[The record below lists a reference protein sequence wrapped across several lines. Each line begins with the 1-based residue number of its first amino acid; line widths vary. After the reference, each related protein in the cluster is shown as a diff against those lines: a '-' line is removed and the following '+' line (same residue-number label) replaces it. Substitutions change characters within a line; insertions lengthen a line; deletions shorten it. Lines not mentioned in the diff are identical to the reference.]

1 MNRLS
6 TPAALVAVAL
16 AMFTPEAA
24 SAATAQRGP
33 INILTNF
40 RADQPQQ
47 VQQASYSREAVSEAD
62 EAPIRSVVAR
72 VDISDQR
79 MYVSV
84 NGEERYVFTV
94 STAGRGY
101 VTPTG
106 SWKPYRMH
114 TMWHS
119 RKYHNAPM
127 AHSIFFYGGYAVH
140 ATDQLKR
147 LGTPASHGCV
157 RLHPADASTLFSM
170 VLKAGRANT
179 EIVITQ

>member
-1 MNRLS
+1 MNRTV
-6 TPAALVAVAL
+6 TPAALIVAAL
-16 AMFTPEAA
+16 AMLAPQAA
-24 SAATAQRGP
+24 SAATAHSGP
-33 INILTNF
+33 VNILTNF
-40 RADQPQQ
+40 RAEQPPL
-47 VQQASYSREAVSEAD
+47 VQKASYSREAAREGERSD
-62 EAPIRSVVAR
+62 IRNIVAR

-84 NGEERYVFTV
+84 NGEQRFVFTV
-94 STAGRGY
+94 STAGHGY

-106 SWKPYRMH
+106 AWKPTRMY

-127 AHSIFFYGGYAVH
+127 AHSIFFHEGYALH
-140 ATDQLKR
+140 ATDQIKR

-157 RLHPADASTLFSM
+157 RLHPDDARTLFSM
-170 VLKAGRANT
+170 VREAGRDNT